1 MRKWVEKSVEK
12 YPKFKAV
19 DAAIAEKGWIIV
31 LLVRL
36 SPVIPFNLLNYGLA
50 LTSVRR
56 WQFYIGI
63 ECILTQPLLG

>member
-1 MRKWVEKSVEK
+1 MRSWVEKSVEK

-19 DAAIAEKGWIIV
+19 DTAIAEKGWIIV

-50 LTSVRR
+50 LTSVRY
-56 WQFYIGI
+56 YI
-63 ECILTQPLLG
+63 